1 MPQSGIRTHDSSA
14 AEVQTLRNVDRVSIE
29 TGGWTSRNK
38 ALRSSEEI
46 LYHESRSRPKGK
58 YYGILDTAISFY
70 ISAINI
76 QWPAAGRLARVQFRV
91 SKFSTFPGHSP
102 STNET
107 TNQITTRYWLLKLL
121 SQYTRLYPP
130 SEAFSCILQMG
141 APCLGVRGVIS
152 HGLRMLR
159 RYFRT

>member
-107 TNQITTRYWLLKLL
+107 TNQITTRY
-121 SQYTRLYPP
+121 
-130 SEAFSCILQMG
+130 
-141 APCLGVRGVIS
+141 
-152 HGLRMLR
+152 
-159 RYFRT
+159 